1 MVVHPEGITSSA
13 KRALKGELRRLSRS
27 SFFDQRLHLH
37 LFEHPEHIPPPFNSL
52 MNLGRFYAP
61 TDVTILVPL
70 LPLLPAISQLL
81 TSADEVI
88 GGLGRKSVVFL
99 GQGLAPSHSRE
110 FEASS
115 SLLLRKS
122 SGPWCPGRFISI
134 QETQWRQC
142 LWQAWLLSLGQ
153 FHFVSIGS
161 SLDAKELY
169 KGAPTLPQDHI
180 LVRPIS

>member
-1 MVVHPEGITSSA
+1 MKSSV
-13 KRALKGELRRLSRS
+13 KRALKAELRRLSRS
-27 SFFDQRLHLH
+27 SFLHRTLHLH

-70 LPLLPAISQLL
+70 LPLLPAISQRLA
-81 TSADEVI
+81 SIDKVR
-88 GGLGRKSVVFL
+88 GDLGSKSVIFL
-99 GQGLAPSHSRE
+99 GQGSAPSHSRE
-110 FEASS
+110 FEASG
-115 SLLLRKS
+115 SLLLGKS
-122 SGPWCPGRFISI
+122 GGPWCPDRFISI

-153 FHFVSIGS
+153 FHFFSIES

-169 KGAPTLPQDHI
+169 KGVSTLPQDHI

>member
-1 MVVHPEGITSSA
+1 MTSSA
-13 KRALKGELRRLSRS
+13 KRALKGELRKLSRS
-27 SFFDQRLHLH
+27 NFLHQRLYLH
-37 LFEHPEHIPPPFNSL
+37 LFGHPEHIPPPFNSL

-61 TDVTILVPL
+61 TQVIILVPL

-81 TSADEVI
+81 ASTEKLREDLGCESVI
-88 GGLGRKSVVFL
+88 FL
-99 GQGLAPSHSRE
+99 GQGSAPSHSRE

-122 SGPWCPGRFISI
+122 SGPWCPDRFISI

-153 FHFVSIGS
+153 FHFVSIES
-161 SLDAKELY
+161 SLDATELY
-169 KGAPTLPQDHI
+169 KGVSTLTQDHI
-180 LVRPIS
+180 LVRSIS